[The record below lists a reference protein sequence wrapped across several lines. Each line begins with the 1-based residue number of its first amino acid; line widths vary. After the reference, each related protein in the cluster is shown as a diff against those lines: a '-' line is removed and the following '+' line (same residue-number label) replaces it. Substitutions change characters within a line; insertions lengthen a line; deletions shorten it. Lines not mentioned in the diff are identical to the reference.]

1 MLIFIVH
8 ISTSLCW
15 KIDMSN
21 FVDCEICFDTRA
33 LLLSIAVIFLWH
45 HEFRNLIKGKG
56 GNWLTPHTATLQF
69 IIIKTMILIIFGL
82 YLESRYVWNFIN
94 AIWHWLSSKE
104 TSTIFLRFVTAVMAS
119 QIKPQQVYLE
129 KYHIICVCIYIL
141 SCSLSDRLAGCGD
154 STVSR
159 SGTSRSPLSMKSPA
173 SSVLQLP
180 IVLTSPRI
188 KIIESST
195 NTLKT

>member
-56 GNWLTPHTATLQF
+56 EIGSHHHTAYTSIYNNQNNDFNYFRIVFGISIRLKFHKCNLTLTF
-69 IIIKTMILIIFGL
+69 FKRNLH
-82 YLESRYVWNFIN
+82 NFSPLC
-94 AIWHWLSSKE
+94 HSCHGFTDK
-104 TSTIFLRFVTAVMAS
+104 TSTSLFRKVSHYLFLHLYSELF
-119 QIKPQQVYLE
+119 
-129 KYHIICVCIYIL
+129 
-141 SCSLSDRLAGCGD
+141 
-154 STVSR
+154 TVGARCWLWWFYSF
-159 SGTSRSPLSMKSPA
+159 
-173 SSVLQLP
+173 
-180 IVLTSPRI
+180 
-188 KIIESST
+188 
-195 NTLKT
+195 

>member
-56 GNWLTPHTATLQF
+56 GNWLTPWPSHRHTSICNNQNNDF
-69 IIIKTMILIIFGL
+69 NYFRIVFGISIRL
-82 YLESRYVWNFIN
+82 KFHKCNL
-94 AIWHWLSSKE
+94 
-104 TSTIFLRFVTAVMAS
+104 TSTFFKRNLHNF
-119 QIKPQQVYLE
+119 
-129 KYHIICVCIYIL
+129 
-141 SCSLSDRLAGCGD
+141 
-154 STVSR
+154 
-159 SGTSRSPLSMKSPA
+159 SPLCHSCHGFTDK
-173 SSVLQLP
+173 
-180 IVLTSPRI
+180 TSTSLFR
-188 KIIESST
+188 KVSHYLFLHLYSELFTVRST
-195 NTLKT
+195 CWLWWFYSF

>member
-56 GNWLTPHTATLQF
+56 GNWLSPSHRYTSIHNNQNNDFNYFRIVFGISIRLKFHKCNLTLTF
-69 IIIKTMILIIFGL
+69 FK
-82 YLESRYVWNFIN
+82 RN
-94 AIWHWLSSKE
+94 A
-104 TSTIFLRFVTAVMAS
+104 IFLRFVTAVMAS

-129 KYHIICVCIYIL
+129 KYHIICFCIYIL
-141 SCSLSDRLAGCGD
+141 SCSLSERVAGCGD

>member
-129 KYHIICVCIYIL
+129 KYHIICFCIYIL
-141 SCSLSDRLAGCGD
+141 SCSLSERVAGCGD

-195 NTLKT
+195 ITLKT

>member
-94 AIWHWLSSKE
+94 AIWHRLSSKE

-129 KYHIICVCIYIL
+129 KYHIICICIYIL
-141 SCSLSDRLAGCGD
+141 SCSLSERVAGCGD

-159 SGTSRSPLSMKSPA
+159 SGTSRSPLSMTSPA

>member
-69 IIIKTMILIIFGL
+69 ITIKTMILIILGL

-129 KYHIICVCIYIL
+129 KYHIIYFCIYIL
-141 SCSLSDRLAGCGD
+141 SCSLSERVAGCGD

>member
-56 GNWLTPHTATLQF
+56 GNWLTPSHRYTSIHNNQNNNDFNYFRIVFGISIRLKFHKCNLTLTF
-69 IIIKTMILIIFGL
+69 FK
-82 YLESRYVWNFIN
+82 RN
-94 AIWHWLSSKE
+94 A
-104 TSTIFLRFVTAVMAS
+104 IFLRFVTAVMAS

-129 KYHIICVCIYIL
+129 KYHIIICFCIYIIQCYHL
-141 SCSLSDRLAGCGD
+141 PKGFADHLLA
-154 STVSR
+154 
-159 SGTSRSPLSMKSPA
+159 
-173 SSVLQLP
+173 
-180 IVLTSPRI
+180 
-188 KIIESST
+188 E
-195 NTLKT
+195 